1 MNDIKNVI
9 LNDKNPLLRE
19 RSSNLDVNNIKPEE
33 QKLIDLMIKY
43 IDIAY
48 NDEAEKYGIN
58 SGIAIAGN
66 QVGLLKKV
74 IYIHFEFNQVEY
86 KYLLA
91 NPKIVS
97 HSYGICYLSDGE
109 GCLSVLKKHHGIVP
123 RYQKIIV
130 EAFDLINKKQIK
142 INAEC
147 LLSVCLQHE
156 IDHLSGILYYDHI
169 NKANPD
175 FVKPEWIKL

>member
-1 MNDIKNVI
+1 MSDIKNVI
-9 LNDKNPLLRE
+9 LSDKNPLLRKH
-19 RSSNLDVNNIKPEE
+19 SSDLDVNNIKPEE
-33 QKLIDLMIKY
+33 QELIDLMVKY
-43 IDIAY
+43 INISY
-48 NDEAEKYGIN
+48 NDEAEKYGVN

-66 QVGLLKKV
+66 QVGLLKKI
-74 IYIHFEFNQVEY
+74 IYVHFEFNKVEY

-109 GCLSVLKKHHGIVP
+109 GCLSVFKKHHGIVP
-123 RYQKIIV
+123 RYHKIIV
-130 EAFDLINKKQIK
+130 EAFDLIDKKPIK
-142 INAEC
+142 INAEG

-169 NKANPD
+169 DKQNPD
-175 FVKPEWIKL
+175 FVEPEWIKL